1 MSSALL
7 LRYTVENRPPYV
19 CNPYWLFI
27 CVYPSDYYLISTE
40 CKSCASSQGSLL
52 EEMLNYY
59 FGLVEQL
66 RDHMLTPGWGGD
78 GLGGGRGVQKKQ
90 VRRWDP
96 VKLVK
101 RYWYSK
107 DELWQGVN
115 TKTGNWDTQET
126 MKVIRE
132 HRRVAL
138 MIRLHEMY
146 PNVP

>member
-1 MSSALL
+1 MG
-7 LRYTVENRPPYV
+7 TVCPHVVPICCSVNNRPIRRLYDG
-19 CNPYWLFI
+19 LAM
-27 CVYPSDYYLISTE
+27 ISTE
-40 CKSCASSQGSLL
+40 PKNCTSRQVFRLDDVLCYVCLRVLL
-52 EEMLNYY
+52 V
-59 FGLVEQL
+59 GVG
-66 RDHMLTPGWGGD
+66 MLTPGWGD
-78 GLGGGRGVQKKQ
+78 AGLSGGRGVQKKQ

-107 DELWQGVN
+107 VELWQGVN